1 MNEKAES
8 KDVGEPMAIKSES
21 RHREVPNM
29 EEFDTLKV
37 GRTCL
42 GPCIW
47 QEALEMKANL
57 SDVPTMQNFVAL
69 QKDRWPLL
77 LEAC

>member
-1 MNEKAES
+1 
-8 KDVGEPMAIKSES
+8 
-21 RHREVPNM
+21 M